1 MDFMTQLPT
10 TAPGHD
16 AVMVI
21 VDRLAKRGHFIAA
34 RTDALATDTARLFRD
49 CYQRLHGLPSTI
61 VSDRDTTFTPQL
73 WQAIMKLQG
82 TMLRLST
89 AFQPFTV
96 GQSEITIK
104 FVNEYIRHFIS
115 PHHDDWDSLLALGEF
130 AYNSRE
136 HSSIGMSPF
145 MADLDY
151 QPRSV
156 MDCVVASARPSQAS
170 KFVTHQQA
178 ILAEAQ
184 MAATQQRWYAAYD
197 QNRLHVCFNV
207 GDSVLLNTTDL
218 DLAHLGT
225 DGKQKFA
232 SRFIGLYKILQST
245 GPDTYKLAL
254 YDFTRNITVLDFAL
268 ILTMMIRRGQPA
280 YSLS

>member
-1 MDFMTQLPT
+1 
-10 TAPGHD
+10 
-16 AVMVI
+16 
-21 VDRLAKRGHFIAA
+21 
-34 RTDALATDTARLFRD
+34 
-49 CYQRLHGLPSTI
+49 
-61 VSDRDTTFTPQL
+61 
-73 WQAIMKLQG
+73 
-82 TMLRLST
+82 MLRLST

-145 MADLDY
+145 MANLGY